1 MVNSS
6 RRISVPY
13 FQVCRPRT
21 QVRFSDSV
29 YEFCNSLE
37 GKKVGLPSVAT
48 SEKVSCGRPPIPG
61 ENGTPGQ
68 NGQPGRASVNQHCC
82 YGGTYYKCPDSNAC
96 FGGYDVN
103 ACLSTCPG
111 PFDPCFEECFDKLS
125 NAPPPKGCQTMAA
138 PAGID
143 CANGNINVNN

>member
-61 ENGTPGQ
+61 ENGTPGKFMLGSADTLVLAFSC
-68 NGQPGRASVNQHCC
+68 NRCALTRLYPRRNSLMSSGRKMWVQLVA
-82 YGGTYYKCPDSNAC
+82 
-96 FGGYDVN
+96 
-103 ACLSTCPG
+103 
-111 PFDPCFEECFDKLS
+111 KLR
-125 NAPPPKGCQTMAA
+125 
-138 PAGID
+138 
-143 CANGNINVNN
+143 